1 MCRNM
6 QEHYKLKLCLNI
18 SENVNQWSKF
28 QIFFFQSTSS
38 PNLDKT
44 NLIIKGINF
53 VTIWSEYE
61 MDIKKFQT
69 VHYYLKRSAHSSYIY
84 MKMKRRRMEINTKL
98 DKEFEEAA
106 NVERNVRDKLAI
118 FPISLNSYSYI
129 HCVCYSSS
137 SRHSQFLLSDFFC
150 FWGQGGSLFSGW
162 AKLIFL
168 LALL

>member
-137 SRHSQFLLSDFFC
+137 SRHSQFLCLIFFV
-150 FWGQGGSLFSGW
+150 FGVKAAVYFPVGLSLF
-162 AKLIFL
+162 FF
-168 LALL
+168 

>member
-1 MCRNM
+1 
-6 QEHYKLKLCLNI
+6 
-18 SENVNQWSKF
+18 
-28 QIFFFQSTSS
+28 
-38 PNLDKT
+38 
-44 NLIIKGINF
+44 
-53 VTIWSEYE
+53 

-84 MKMKRRRMEINTKL
+84 MKMQRRRVEINTKL

-118 FPISLNSYSYI
+118 FPVSLNCYSYI

-137 SRHSQFLLSDFFC
+137 SRHSQFLCLIFF
-150 FWGQGGSLFSGW
+150 FLGQGGSLFFGW

-168 LALL
+168 LALLKSDYSFISRQALVITHQRNICSSHAEGHSILTLYVPLCNFQIII